1 MISYIKGE
9 LAAVGEEQV
18 VVEVQGIGYGIFM
31 PGQAMTMLP
40 PIGSEVKIHTYLN
53 VREDAMQL
61 FGFLTKDDLKVFR
74 LLIGVNGIGPKGGL
88 NILSKMTPDDLRFAV
103 LAGDVK
109 AISAA
114 PGIGKKPVFHED
126 GTITSDGTT
135 VLGADDLTGVI
146 AILEGI
152 RAVQEAGIPH
162 RDIEI
167 LFAAAE
173 EPFTRGSSEFD
184 FSQMKAKESYVLDV
198 TGPVGTAILQAPT
211 ILSFEAAVKGR
222 AAHAGF
228 EPEKGIHAIQAAA
241 RAIAA
246 LKLGHVDEETTLN
259 VGLISGG
266 SVVNAVPELCTC
278 RGEIR
283 SYSHEKAMETLEDV
297 RAVFETAVK
306 EAGAELSFTYRLHVK
321 AFHLEPDAPVAIHF
335 AEACRTLGIEPKFGS
350 TFGGSDGNT
359 MMQHGIPC
367 AVLSCGMY
375 DVHSVREY
383 AKVGDIV
390 NGARLI
396 AELITQ
402 GQEASIE

>member
-1 MISYIKGE
+1 MADPDRIQINEARIRAEFDE
-9 LAAVGEEQV
+9 LARIDSESFGERQMADRLKEKLA
-18 VVEVQGIGYGIFM
+18 ELGI
-31 PGQAMTMLP
+31 QAKEDDTAEK
-40 PIGSEVKIHTYLN
+40 IGGN
-53 VREDAMQL
+53 AGNL
-61 FGFLTKDDLKVFR
+61 FGTL
-74 LLIGVNGIGPKGGL
+74 KGGL
-88 NILSKMTPDDLRFAV
+88 SGTPILLSGHMDTV
-103 LAGDVK
+103 
-109 AISAA
+109 A

-152 RAVQEAGIPH
+152 RAVQEAEIPH

-228 EPEKGIHAIQAAA
+228 EPEKGIHAIQTAT

-283 SYSHEKAMETLEDV
+283 SYSHEKAIETLEDV
-297 RAVFETAVK
+297 RHVFETAVK
-306 EAGAELSFTYRLHVK
+306 EAGAELSFTHRLHVK
-321 AFHLEPDAPVAIHF
+321 AFHLEPDAPVAVHF
-335 AEACRTLGIEPKFGS
+335 SGACRTLGIEPKFGS

>member
-1 MISYIKGE
+1 MTDTDRIQINEARIRAEFDE
-9 LAAVGEEQV
+9 LARIDSESFGEREMADRLK
-18 VVEVQGIGYGIFM
+18 EKLAELGI
-31 PGQAMTMLP
+31 QAKEDDTAEK
-40 PIGSEVKIHTYLN
+40 IGGN
-53 VREDAMQL
+53 AGNL
-61 FGFLTKDDLKVFR
+61 FGTL
-74 LLIGVNGIGPKGGL
+74 KGGL
-88 NILSKMTPDDLRFAV
+88 SGTP
-103 LAGDVK
+103 
-109 AISAA
+109 
-114 PGIGKKPVFHED
+114 
-126 GTITSDGTT
+126 
-135 VLGADDLTGVI
+135 
-146 AILEGI
+146 
-152 RAVQEAGIPH
+152 
-162 RDIEI
+162 
-167 LFAAAE
+167 
-173 EPFTRGSSEFD
+173 
-184 FSQMKAKESYVLDV
+184 
-198 TGPVGTAILQAPT
+198 ILQAPT

-228 EPEKGIHAIQAAA
+228 EPEKGIHAIQTAA

-306 EAGAELSFTYRLHVK
+306 EAGAELSFTHRLHVK
-321 AFHLEPDAPVAIHF
+321 AFHLEPVAPVAVHF
-335 AEACRTLGIEPKFGS
+335 AGACRTLGIEPKFGS